1 MAGLASW
8 LVRRTVPRARRR
20 SMAAVEVRD
29 FCFCQQQ
36 VALVLRAK
44 NFLALPLGVHLR
56 CRALSCQAD
65 LEYGDKTFWDAR
77 YAASSSTLFD
87 WYQDY
92 EALAELLLVRAP
104 HMRSSLLCCVLTA
117 RSCRATAAVAAVQP
131 HFTPRL
137 RQLTAARGAL
147 RCRL

>member
-1 MAGLASW
+1 M
-8 LVRRTVPRARRR
+8 
-20 SMAAVEVRD
+20 
-29 FCFCQQQ
+29 
-36 VALVLRAK
+36 VLRH
-44 NFLALPLGVHLR
+44 ALRRCLLPFPRRVARLSHPLT
-56 CRALSCQAD
+56 SQAD
-65 LEYGDKTFWDAR
+65 LEYGDKNFWDAR
-77 YAASSSTLFD
+77 YTASSSTLFD